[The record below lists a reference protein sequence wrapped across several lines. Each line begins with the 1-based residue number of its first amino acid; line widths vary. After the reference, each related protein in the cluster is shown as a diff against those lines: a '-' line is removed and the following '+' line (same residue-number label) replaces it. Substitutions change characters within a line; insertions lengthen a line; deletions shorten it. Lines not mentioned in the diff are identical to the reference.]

1 MDKKA
6 KNILFK
12 TYWKNGWIDDNER
25 QTNPVDFEYAKS
37 KGLMFEP
44 LTISHDQCLEKI
56 FEILPAISIDKVAT
70 AFLT

>member
-12 TYWKNGWIDDNER
+12 TYWKNGWIDANQR
-25 QTNPVDFEYAKS
+25 QITVADFEYAKS

-44 LTISHDQCLEKI
+44 LTISHDQCLDR
-56 FEILPAISIDKVAT
+56 ILRY
-70 AFLT
+70 FQQLQLTKLQQRFK